1 MSSFNTGSVMEKQKH
16 MKIVV
21 AAIIALCI
29 SFLLVLMKFEIDLG
43 LVAILGLGFA
53 ALVLART
60 RNHSI

>member
-1 MSSFNTGSVMEKQKH
+1 MEKQKH